1 MYEINPII
9 AKCLV
14 AGAASRRD
22 SRRGSFRL
30 LLTPLTY
37 IPVGNG
43 APAVLIQN
51 LTGGELQDQN
61 EIVRSSCK
69 SRGETNIQHRMTC

>member
-9 AKCLV
+9 AKCLLV
-14 AGAASRRD
+14 GAA

-37 IPVGNG
+37 IPVGDG
-43 APAVLIQN
+43 APTVLIQN

-61 EIVRSSCK
+61 ETVNSSCK
-69 SRGETNIQHRMTC
+69 SRGETIIQDRMTC